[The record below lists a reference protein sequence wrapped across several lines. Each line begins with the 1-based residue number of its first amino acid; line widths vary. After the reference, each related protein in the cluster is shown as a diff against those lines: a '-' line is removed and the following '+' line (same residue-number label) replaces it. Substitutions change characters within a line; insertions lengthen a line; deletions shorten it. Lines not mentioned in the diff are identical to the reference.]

1 MGTRMGNRSRGG
13 TRGGGAGAATA
24 TLETHSTRNTG
35 TLVVGVAEQWPQ
47 AKFPTVPASRLH
59 LGISLLLLVEDV
71 DDPGLFS
78 LFSSRILT
86 LNGVDRGG
94 GGKEE

>member
-1 MGTRMGNRSRGG
+1 MGTRMGIRSRGG

-24 TLETHSTRNTG
+24 TLETHITRNTG

-47 AKFPTVPASRLH
+47 AKFPTVPASQLH
-59 LGISLLLLVEDV
+59 LGVSLLLLVEEV

-78 LFSSRILT
+78 LFSRRILT
-86 LNGVDRGG
+86 LNRMGRGG
-94 GGKEE
+94 GGKRE